1 MIFIVAIFSFSFLLE
16 SIVTNYI
23 GINSSILYPVFS
35 LISLIVI
42 YPFFNNNNSKFLF
55 VSFWFGLIYDI
66 AYTNSFLLNAT
77 IFVIISAVIILLN
90 EHLSNNHLNISINC
104 FVIVVLYR
112 VITYLLICLVG
123 YVNFDYIV
131 LIKSI
136 YTTLLSN
143 LIYVN
148 ILYFISN
155 QLSTKY
161 KIRKID

>member
-1 MIFIVAIFSFSFLLE
+1 MIFIIAIFSFSFLLE

-104 FVIVVLYR
+104 FY
-112 VITYLLICLVG
+112 
-123 YVNFDYIV
+123 
-131 LIKSI
+131 
-136 YTTLLSN
+136 
-143 LIYVN
+143 
-148 ILYFISN
+148 
-155 QLSTKY
+155 
-161 KIRKID
+161 